1 MMKLAL
7 TLVFLS
13 LLALSATA
21 ATLQPFSIVVMCSE
35 DDPKEN
41 LELDYDEIGV
51 IQGHAIVLGQGNA
64 PIEGNLVL
72 YANPET
78 KTYTVIFEA
87 LQLHCIVASGTELGP
102 VVYGDEI

>member
-1 MMKLAL
+1 MKLAL

-21 ATLQPFSIVVMCSE
+21 STQPFSIVVMCSE
-35 DDPKEN
+35 DDPKER
-41 LELDYDEIGV
+41 LKLDYDEIGV
-51 IQGHAIVLGQGNA
+51 IQGPAIVLGQGNA

-78 KTYTVIFEA
+78 KTYTVTFEA

-102 VVYGDEI
+102 VVHGDEI